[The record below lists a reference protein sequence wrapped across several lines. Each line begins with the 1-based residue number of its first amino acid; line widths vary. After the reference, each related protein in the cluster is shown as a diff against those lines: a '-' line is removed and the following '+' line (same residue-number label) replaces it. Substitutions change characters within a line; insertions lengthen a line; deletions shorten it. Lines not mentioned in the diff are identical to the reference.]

1 MITYLNKRGIQW
13 ENVINAQNQSNQ
25 STIHTQ
31 ENCVISVGKHQ
42 RSRLEKF
49 YMMLIKE

>member
-13 ENVINAQNQSNQ
+13 EDVINAQNQSNQ
-25 STIHTQ
+25 SGMHTQ
-31 ENCVISVGKHQ
+31 EDCVISAGKHQ
-42 RSRLEKF
+42 RSRLERF